1 VWRGAVTA
9 VLMMG
14 VAALALG
21 ATAAPAPPHVT
32 VIGDSVLTAVEWN
45 DAPLATL
52 QKGLDVYMDIGVCRT
67 VTGVSCPYEGG
78 RVPTLMDVI
87 AGMGIRLGPT
97 VLVEVG
103 YNDDPSTFGKN
114 VDAAVQAMLRVGVQR
129 ILWVNMPASSQHW
142 VDMDNALDTVAK
154 HYGQVTIVDWDQFSH
169 DRWSWFQGD
178 GIHLVYPGALA
189 MAGLLNQ
196 ALVQATSPPAPL
208 RPVATQLPPA
218 VVGKQYSTHLAAE
231 SGTAP
236 YRWRS
241 TSGALPRGLHLL
253 ADGTITGVPRRVA
266 RMRLVFQVTDARGS
280 VATVRE
286 TLVVVARPSGT
297 SLATH

>member
-1 VWRGAVTA
+1 VTA
-9 VLMMG
+9 VLGMG

-21 ATAAPAPPHVT
+21 ASAAPAPPHVT

-45 DAPLATL
+45 DAPLAAL

-67 VTGVSCPYEGG
+67 VAGVSCPYEGG
-78 RVPTLMDVI
+78 RVPTLLDVI
-87 AGMGIRLGPT
+87 AGMGVRLGPT

-103 YNDDPSTFGKN
+103 YNDDPATFGKN

-142 VDMDNALDTVAK
+142 VDLDNALDTVAK
-154 HYGQVTIVDWDQFSH
+154 HYGQMTIVDWDHFSH
-169 DRWSWFQGD
+169 EHWSWFQGD
-178 GIHLVYPGALA
+178 GIHLVYPGAVA

-196 ALVQATSPPAPL
+196 ALVQATAPPPAPL

-266 RMRLVFQVTDARGS
+266 RARLVLQVTDARGS

-286 TLVVVARPSGT
+286 TLVVVASPSGT